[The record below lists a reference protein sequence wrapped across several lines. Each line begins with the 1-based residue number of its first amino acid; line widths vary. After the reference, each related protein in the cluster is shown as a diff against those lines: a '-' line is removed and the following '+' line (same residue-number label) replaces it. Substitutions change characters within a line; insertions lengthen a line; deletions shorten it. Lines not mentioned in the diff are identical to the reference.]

1 MLEVTK
7 DTDVYTADDSH
18 VGSVDQIVL
27 DPDSGKLT
35 HVVVRKGLFFPEDK
49 LIPFEDISTATPERI
64 NLRQGVEADA
74 FLPYVEQH
82 YLPTHE
88 LDRPAALAEPD
99 PPYLATWYGPMAVIP
114 TIPRPE
120 MHEVRERNIPDR
132 LTALQAGHPVFSS
145 DGEAVGQLERVVATD
160 VGLPTHFVIGSSG
173 LSPDRRAV
181 PVDWVRD
188 INEDAIELA
197 ATAHQVEAIVPLGP
211 DD

>member
-35 HVVVRKGLFFPEDK
+35 HVVVRKGIFFPEDK

-64 NLRQGVEADA
+64 NLRQGLETGD
-74 FLPYVEQH
+74 FLPYVEEH
-82 YLPTHE
+82 YLPSHE
-88 LDRPAALAEPD
+88 LDRPDAVVEPD

-114 TIPRPE
+114 TTPRPAT
-120 MHEVRERNIPDR
+120 HKVRERNIPAR
-132 LTALQAGHPVFSS
+132 LTALAAGHPVL
-145 DGEAVGQLERVVATD
+145 DTEHEVVGQLERVVTTD
-160 VGLPTHFVIGSSG
+160 VGLPTHFVVDSNG

-181 PVDWVRD
+181 PVDWVRE
-188 INEDAIELA
+188 ISEDAIELA
-197 ATAHQVEAIVPLGP
+197 ATTQMVEAIVPLGP